1 MELYEKSDKDVFMN
15 KGNVRVI
22 NKTKINELRKKL
34 NSPEYLKVA
43 INKIAA
49 ELTYLLFKDN
59 E

>member
-1 MELYEKSDKDVFMN
+1 MN
-15 KGNVRVI
+15 KTNMKVI
-22 NKTKINELRKKL
+22 NKAKIIELRKKL
-34 NSPEYLKVA
+34 NSPEYLKTA

>member
-1 MELYEKSDKDVFMN
+1 MN
-15 KGNVRVI
+15 KGNVRII

-49 ELTYLLFKDN
+49 ELTHLLFKDN